1 MASTGAGGLP
11 AGHPA
16 PGAATDEFEWTDL
29 HHALAD
35 AGEFL
40 PEAEVLQILDEHPD
54 QANRPY
60 AALFLPAH
68 FAAAFYGT
76 KRVNERVYELFPAA
90 ARARTQLGSLPL
102 HLAAHNG
109 HLEATQ
115 VWWAVHPDAAEE
127 EDGEGWTPI
136 ECAWKQGHWAV
147 ADFLL
152 SRTGVLPRPDA
163 APYDP
168 AAPLAADI
176 QVEKYG
182 AVFDEI
188 DPLSADGCTDGP
200 PEDDSGLPA
209 PGDDDYEYHDEH
221 AAQLQGMKEEW
232 ARIAAAT
239 PPNVEEWIAAHPNS
253 KLAAAAAAR
262 PALRAEWRQAVA
274 DRTAKIRASGPTPD
288 EMAAYL
294 RAGFAA
300 QKDEWKREH
309 EQLLLEVPDPP
320 ILPED
325 DAPGG
330 DGGAIGGGGGGGEG
344 ADEAEEDSD

>member
-136 ECAWKQGHWAV
+136 ECAWKQGHWTV

-152 SRTGVLPRPDA
+152 C
-163 APYDP
+163 
-168 AAPLAADI
+168 
-176 QVEKYG
+176 
-182 AVFDEI
+182 F
-188 DPLSADGCTDGP
+188 
-200 PEDDSGLPA
+200 
-209 PGDDDYEYHDEH
+209 
-221 AAQLQGMKEEW
+221 
-232 ARIAAAT
+232 RIFG
-239 PPNVEEWIAAHPNS
+239 
-253 KLAAAAAAR
+253 
-262 PALRAEWRQAVA
+262 WR
-274 DRTAKIRASGPTPD
+274 SC
-288 EMAAYL
+288 
-294 RAGFAA
+294 FFC
-300 QKDEWKREH
+300 
-309 EQLLLEVPDPP
+309 
-320 ILPED
+320 
-325 DAPGG
+325 
-330 DGGAIGGGGGGGEG
+330 
-344 ADEAEEDSD
+344 